1 MNDYSTEEE
10 YIKPIFDWDEN
21 DSNEVLI
28 KKRELQNE
36 VVTIIK
42 EFPWPYSKKAE
53 VLEYV
58 IKDSF
63 ELDLMISFMLVQ

>member
-58 IKDSF
+58 IEDSF